1 MAEPAREADRSTSV
15 ALAVLP
21 LGATE
26 QHGPHL
32 PTDTDAQIARDIASS
47 AVIQMEH
54 AGMTTELLPTQAIGA
69 SGEHAGFAGLVS
81 IGNEVL
87 RSVLIEIGRS
97 VCEWVPRLLIVNA
110 HGGNIGALS
119 AAVLQLRAEGRDVA
133 WVGCDTAI
141 DSSDTHAGRGETS
154 IMLALDPDEVRMDA
168 ARPGC
173 TAPLAEILPELR
185 RGGVRAVSAS
195 GVLGDPAGASAEEGR
210 DMVAGNVRRI
220 VSAAQLW
227 QIDSRGHLSER

>member
-1 MAEPAREADRSTSV
+1 MAESAREFDRSTSV

-32 PTDTDAQIARDIASS
+32 PTDTDARIAREIASS

-54 AGMTTELLPTQAIGA
+54 AGMTAELLPTQAIGA

-81 IGNEVL
+81 IGNDVL

-154 IMLALDPDEVRMDA
+154 IMLALAPDEVRMDA

-210 DMVAGNVRRI
+210 DIVAGNVRRI
-220 VSAAQLW
+220 VSAAQSW

>member
-1 MAEPAREADRSTSV
+1 MAEPAREPGRSTSV

-32 PTDTDAQIARDIASS
+32 PTDTDAQIAREIASS

-54 AGMTTELLPTQAIGA
+54 GGMTAELLPTQAIGA

-87 RSVLIEIGRS
+87 RGVLIEIGRS

-154 IMLALDPDEVRMDA
+154 IMLALAPDEVRMDA

-210 DMVAGNVRRI
+210 DIVAGNVRRI
-220 VSAAQLW
+220 VSAAQSW

>member
-1 MAEPAREADRSTSV
+1 MPESARGSGRSTSV

-32 PTDTDAQIARDIASS
+32 PTDTDARIARAIASS
-47 AVIQMEH
+47 AVIHMEH
-54 AGMTTELLPTQAIGA
+54 AGMTAELLPAQAIGA

-97 VCEWVPRLLIVNA
+97 VCEWAPRLLIVNA
-110 HGGNIGALS
+110 HGGNVGALT
-119 AAVLQLRAEGRDVA
+119 AAVVALRGEGRDVA
-133 WVGCDTAI
+133 WVACETATGP
-141 DSSDTHAGRGETS
+141 SDTHAGRGETS
-154 IMLALDPDEVRMDA
+154 IMLALAPDEVKMDA

-185 RGGVRAVSAS
+185 RGGVRAVSES
-195 GVLGDPAGASAEEGR
+195 GVLGDPTGASAEEGR
-210 DMVAGNVRRI
+210 EMVAENVRRI
-220 VSAAQLW
+220 ASAAQPW
-227 QIDSRGHLSER
+227 EIDSRGHLSDR